1 MRNPPATLMT
11 GQPPTENDTTHPH
24 PARRYDG
31 HLGDKDNHP
40 RPTPATR
47 PAASS
52 SPDTG
57 R

>member
-40 RPTPATR
+40 GPTPATR